1 MTVAPDAAGGVLEF
15 AAELRARTES
25 RLAFRVAGK
34 LAERPAEVGQR
45 VRAGQVLARLDPAD
59 LKLGAEAAAAALRSA
74 QSAYELAAAEFKRFE
89 ELRGQGFISALE
101 LERRQTTLKAQLAQ
115 LEQARANA
123 SVQSNLAGYA
133 ALTATAAGVITATEA
148 EVGAVLAAGAPLL
161 RLAHDGP
168 RDAVFAVPEDSLQG
182 LRALQGRRDA
192 FRASTSRAGRSSTR
206 RLTRYLMVVLMVLG
220 VCRLLPARAGR
231 RPAVHLP
238 RHGRAGLLARRHG
251 AADGRA
257 GDRQDREDAAGG
269 AARRQDPQLHQARR
283 VAHDPA
289 AEGLSP
295 PGRCPRAGTRC
306 ARRSATCA
314 ALPQGVIGP
323 VFNDDFGDVYGS
335 IFALSGRRLQPRGT
349 ARVCRPRAPALLRVP
364 DVAKVEPSARRP
376 RRSSSRSRRSAWRSW
391 AWT

>member
-1 MTVAPDAAGGVLEF
+1 MDRRASHRPTRPLPRSRVSARWRRAAAPGLALGLALALVACSNEPPPAEPVRSVRLMTVAPDAAGGVLEF

-192 FRASTSRAGRSSTR
+192 LRVRAWGRDETYPATVREVAAAADPATRTFLVRAD
-206 RLTRYLMVVLMVLG
+206 V
-220 VCRLLPARAGR
+220 
-231 RPAVHLP
+231 
-238 RHGRAGLLARRHG
+238 GRAPLELGQTLTVLIELPPRAAAARLPLSAVTRQQG
-251 AADGRA
+251 QTAVWVLDEASMTVKLQPITVAGADGNA
-257 GDRQDREDAAGG
+257 VMVAAGLAPG
-269 AARRQDPQLHQARR
+269 QQVVTAGVHTLTPGQKVSRYAGSPMPAG
-283 VAHDPA
+283 PA
-289 AEGLSP
+289 A
-295 PGRCPRAGTRC
+295 
-306 ARRSATCA
+306 
-314 ALPQGVIGP
+314 
-323 VFNDDFGDVYGS
+323 
-335 IFALSGRRLQPRGT
+335 
-349 ARVCRPRAPALLRVP
+349 
-364 DVAKVEPSARRP
+364 
-376 RRSSSRSRRSAWRSW
+376 SR
-391 AWT
+391 